1 MDTTDSTAGV
11 HAQTGRVTPATRT
24 LSHHRMVQR
33 WRAGLVE
40 PVSAEILSF
49 VRFDGA
55 WWRRTAGM
63 WESVPD
69 GSLAETLTAARARH
83 ADGAACAARGS
94 RDPWTIARNRRRTG
108 GCDQPPAF
116 LPIRATDLRPFPPA
130 VCPRGPAD

>member
-33 WRAGLVE
+33 WRAGLVQ
-40 PVSAEILSF
+40 PVSAEILSY

-69 GSLAETLTAARARH
+69 GSLAETLTAAHARYS
-83 ADGAACAARGS
+83 GGGPCAASRGD
-94 RDPWTIARNRRRTG
+94 RDPWTVARNRRRTG
-108 GCDQPPAF
+108 SCDLPPAF
-116 LPIRATDLRPFPPA
+116 LPMRATDLRPFPPA
-130 VCPRGPAD
+130 VCPRDS